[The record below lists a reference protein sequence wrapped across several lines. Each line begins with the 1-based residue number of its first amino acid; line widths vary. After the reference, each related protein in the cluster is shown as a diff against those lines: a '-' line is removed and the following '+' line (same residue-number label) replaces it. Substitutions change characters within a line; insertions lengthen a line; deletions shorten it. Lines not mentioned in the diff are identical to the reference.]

1 MRNPSMA
8 QRPTKG
14 TKAKR
19 ASPRKRP
26 SNRKRRK
33 KPVSRFWPFV
43 GLIGFLLALA
53 LAFFYLYRPSYDL
66 QSLLNQRID
75 LIDKAIYSRLF
86 KLGFSEK
93 DVISRQS
100 LPTRSGDLSWKT
112 FSIEL
117 QLPERTPFSQIKRQ
131 MERDLTHVDRDV
143 SLRFTEDPSQ
153 PRKIEVLV
161 GDLLTH
167 NLIFRPPKIRVPEKK
182 VGPRVA
188 IIIDDMGPNKRRARE
203 VINLEAPLTLSFF
216 PFSRNSRK
224 LAQEALEKGK
234 EVILHMPMEPK
245 EFPEINP
252 GKGALLMNMTEEE
265 LHRQIR
271 ENLDTIPSVKG
282 VNNHMGSR
290 FMEDEHRVGILM
302 EELKARKLFF
312 LDSRTTANTVG
323 YRTAKELGIKTGER
337 DVFLDNNRYD
347 EAEIRENISKLLEIA
362 KNEGKAIGIGHPHPS
377 TIRSLREMIPTLK
390 EKGIEIVPLSDLME

>member
-1 MRNPSMA
+1 MV

-14 TKAKR
+14 AKAKR

-26 SNRKRRK
+26 SARKRRK
-33 KPVSRFWPFV
+33 RLASRFWPFV
-43 GLIGFLLALA
+43 GLIGILLVLALA
-53 LAFFYLYRPSYDL
+53 LFYLYRPSYDL
-66 QSLLNQRID
+66 QPLLNQRID
-75 LIDKAIYSRLF
+75 LIDKAIHSRLF

-112 FSIEL
+112 SSIEL
-117 QLPERTPFSQIKRQ
+117 QLPERPPFSQIKRH

-153 PRKIEVLV
+153 RKKIEVLV

-167 NLIFRPPKIRVPEKK
+167 NLIFRPPKIKVPEKK

-188 IIIDDMGPNKRRARE
+188 IIIDDMGPSKRRARE

-234 EVILHMPMEPK
+234 EVILHMPMEPR
-245 EFPEINP
+245 EFPGINP
-252 GKGALLMNMTEEE
+252 GKGALLMSMTEEE
-265 LHRQIR
+265 LHQQIR
-271 ENLDTIPSVKG
+271 ANLDTIPFIKG

-290 FMEDEHRVGILM
+290 FMEDEGRVAILM
-302 EELKARKLFF
+302 RELKERKLFF
-312 LDSRTTANTVG
+312 LDSRTTANTAG
-323 YRTAKELGIKTGER
+323 YRAARELGIKTGQR

-362 KNEGKAIGIGHPHPS
+362 KNEGKAIGIAHPHPT
-377 TIRSLREMIPTLK
+377 TIRSLGEMIPTLK
-390 EKGIEIVPLSDLME
+390 EKGIEIVPLSELID